1 MLHRD
6 GVSAEWCHVT
16 LASIGDG
23 VITTRTDGAITF
35 LNAIAESLTGWTL
48 NEAVGQ
54 PLENVFRIVNEQ
66 TRRPVANPAL
76 QALRDGVVIALADH
90 TLLIAKDGT
99 ERPID
104 ERAAPIRNAH
114 SEVRGAVL
122 VFRDVSERRLA
133 EQRVQDALAHAD
145 NIISTLRDPFV
156 VLDKTLHVR
165 TANAAFYS
173 TFNVAREDTEGR
185 FICELGNHQWDI
197 PQLRNSLEEVL
208 PQNRPFND
216 FSVEHN
222 FPSIGEKIMLLNAR
236 RLATANGESELILLA
251 IEDVTEPRRA
261 ERTMRTSE
269 ARYRRL
275 FETAKDGIL
284 ILDVDSG
291 RIVDANP
298 FMTQLLGYTHA
309 EFEGKELWEIG
320 VFSDKSEN
328 EAAFRRLQQN
338 GYVRYE
344 HLALETKKGER
355 AEVEFVSNVYQVGPR
370 RVAQCNIRDTTERM
384 RLQRQ
389 TQEQATELS
398 DLHRR
403 KDEFLAMLSHELR
416 NPLAPILN
424 AVQLLRL
431 QQANENP
438 VQLHARA
445 IIERQVAQLAHLV
458 DDLLEVARIT
468 TGRVRLQLE
477 QVAVSGIVANA
488 VETTRPLIDQR
499 NQQLTISVPPEPIWL
514 HADAARLEQILV
526 NLLTN
531 ACRYTDEG
539 GHIWLTV
546 LADGDA
552 CLIRVRDTGVG
563 IAPELLPR
571 IFDLFTQANRHID
584 RAHGGLGI
592 GLTLVKR
599 LTELHGGTVHVSS
612 AIGKGSK
619 FLVRLPKLKE
629 LGTQLPLGLGEA
641 DRPTALSFR
650 VLIVEDNVDAAESL
664 AMLVKAAGYDVR
676 TIHNGQAALKVAQ
689 DYLPHAVLLDIGLPG
704 LNGYEVAKWIRAQPN
719 LASTLLIALTGYGQD
734 GDRQTSLA
742 AGFNHHLVKP
752 ASFKTIRQVLATLS
766 PTTDVKPTAA

>member
-1 MLHRD
+1 MLQRD
-6 GVSAEWCHVT
+6 GVSTEWCHVT

-23 VITTRTDGAITF
+23 VITTGTDGAITF
-35 LNAIAESLTGWTL
+35 LNSIAESLTGWTL

-76 QALRDGVVIALADH
+76 QALRDGVVITLANH

-104 ERAAPIRNAH
+104 ERAAPIRNDQG
-114 SEVRGAVL
+114 EVFGAVL
-122 VFRDVSERRLA
+122 VFSDISERRLA
-133 EQRVQDALAHAD
+133 EQRVQDALSYAH

-165 TANAAFYS
+165 TANAAFYR
-173 TFNVAREDTEGR
+173 TFNVARENTEGC
-185 FICELGNHQWDI
+185 FIYELGNHQWDI
-197 PQLRNSLEEVL
+197 PQLRNLLDDVL
-208 PQNRPFND
+208 PQNHTFND

-251 IEDVTEPRRA
+251 IEDVTEQRRA
-261 ERTMRTSE
+261 ELTMRTSE

-370 RVAQCNIRDTTERM
+370 RVAQCNIRDTSERM

-488 VETTRPLIDQR
+488 VETTRPLIDKR

-531 ACRYTDEG
+531 ACRYTDQG
-539 GHIWLTV
+539 GHLWLTV
-546 LADGDA
+546 LTDGDE

-571 IFDLFTQANRHID
+571 IFDLFTQADHHID
-584 RAHGGLGI
+584 RAPGGLGI

-612 AIGKGSK
+612 ALGKGSK
-619 FLVRLPKLKE
+619 FLVRLPQMKE
-629 LGTQLPLGLGEA
+629 LGMRVPPVLSET
-641 DRPTALSFR
+641 DRPTVLSFR
-650 VLIVEDNVDAAESL
+650 VLIVEDNLDAAESL

-676 TIHNGQAALKVAQ
+676 TTHDGLAALEVALAYRP
-689 DYLPHAVLLDIGLPG
+689 DAVLLDIGLPG
-704 LNGYEVAKWIRAQPN
+704 LNGYEVAKWIRSQPD
-719 LASTLLIALTGYGQD
+719 LEGTMLIALTGYGQD

>member
-1 MLHRD
+1 MLQRD
-6 GVSAEWCHVT
+6 GVS
-16 LASIGDG
+16 G
-23 VITTRTDGAITF
+23 
-35 LNAIAESLTGWTL
+35 
-48 NEAVGQ
+48 
-54 PLENVFRIVNEQ
+54 
-66 TRRPVANPAL
+66 
-76 QALRDGVVIALADH
+76 
-90 TLLIAKDGT
+90 
-99 ERPID
+99 
-104 ERAAPIRNAH
+104 
-114 SEVRGAVL
+114 
-122 VFRDVSERRLA
+122 ERRVEEL
-133 EQRVQDALAHAD
+133 RVQDALTYAES
-145 NIISTLRDPFV
+145 IIATLRDPFV
-156 VLDKTLHVR
+156 VLDKTLRVR
-165 TANAAFYS
+165 TANAAFYR
-173 TFNVAREDTEGR
+173 TFNVTRAETER
-185 FICELGNHQWDI
+185 CLIYELGNHQWDI
-197 PQLRNSLEEVL
+197 PQLRDLLEEVL
-208 PQNRPFND
+208 AQNHSFND

-236 RLATANGESELILLA
+236 RVVTANSESELILLA
-251 IEDVTEPRRA
+251 IEDVTEQRRA
-261 ERTMRTSE
+261 ELTMRMSE

-298 FMTQLLGYTHA
+298 FMSQLLGYTHA
-309 EFEGKELWEIG
+309 DFQGKELWEIG
-320 VFSDKSEN
+320 VFSDRSEN
-328 EAAFRRLQQN
+328 EAAFRRLQLN

-355 AEVEFVSNVYQVGPR
+355 AEVEFVSNVYQVGQR
-370 RVAQCNIRDTTERM
+370 RVAQCNIRDISERM

-403 KDEFLAMLSHELR
+403 KDEFIAMLSHELR
-416 NPLAPILN
+416 NPLSPILN

-431 QQANENP
+431 QQTNENP
-438 VQLHARA
+438 VQQHARA
-445 IIERQVAQLAHLV
+445 IIERQVSQLAHLV

-468 TGRVRLQLE
+468 TGRVRLHLE

-488 VETTRPLIDQR
+488 IETTRPLIDQR
-499 NQQLTISVPPEPIWL
+499 NQRLTISVPQEPIWL

-531 ACRYTDEG
+531 ACKYTDEG
-539 GHIWLTV
+539 GRIWLTV
-546 LADGDA
+546 LKDGDS

-563 IAPELLPR
+563 IAPEVLPR
-571 IFDLFTQANRHID
+571 IFDLFTQAEHHID

-599 LTELHGGTVHVSS
+599 LAELHGGTVRVSS
-612 AIGKGSK
+612 AAGKGSK
-619 FLVRLPKLKE
+619 FLVRLPRMKE
-629 LGTQLPLGLGEA
+629 LGTKLPRAIAEA
-641 DRPTALSFR
+641 DRPIALSFR
-650 VLIVEDNVDAAESL
+650 VLIVEDNVDAADSL

-689 DYLPHAVLLDIGLPG
+689 DYAPHAILLDIGLPG
-704 LNGYEVAKWIRAQPN
+704 LNGYEVAKWIRSQPD
-719 LASTLLIALTGYGQD
+719 LEGTMLIALTGYGQN

-766 PTTDVKPTAA
+766 PTPDVNDTAA

>member
-1 MLHRD
+1 MLQRD
-6 GVSAEWCHVT
+6 GVSTEWCHVT

-23 VITTRTDGAITF
+23 VITTGTDGAITF
-35 LNAIAESLTGWTL
+35 LNSVAESLTGWTL

-54 PLENVFRIVNEQ
+54 PLENVFRIVNDQ

-76 QALRDGVVIALADH
+76 QVLRDGIVIALADH

-99 ERPID
+99 ERPVD

-114 SEVRGAVL
+114 NEVRGAVL
-122 VFRDVSERRLA
+122 AFRDISERRLA
-133 EQRVQDALAHAD
+133 EQRVQDALTYAD
-145 NIISTLRDPFV
+145 NIIATLRDPFV

-173 TFNVAREDTEGR
+173 TFNVVREDTEGCY
-185 FICELGNHQWDI
+185 IYELGNYQWDI
-197 PQLRNSLEEVL
+197 PRLRNSLEEVL
-208 PQNRPFND
+208 PHNRPFNA
-216 FSVEHN
+216 FSVEHD

-251 IEDVTEPRRA
+251 IEDVTEQRRA
-261 ERTMRTSE
+261 ELTMRTSE

-370 RVAQCNIRDTTERM
+370 RVAQCNIRDTSERM

-477 QVAVSGIVANA
+477 QVAVSGIVTNA

-563 IAPELLPR
+563 IAPELLPH

-612 AIGKGSK
+612 AMGKGSK

-629 LGTQLPLGLGEA
+629 LGTQLPLAFGEA
-641 DRPTALSFR
+641 DRPAALSFR

-676 TIHNGQAALKVAQ
+676 TIHNGQAALRVVL

-704 LNGYEVAKWIRAQPN
+704 LNGYEVAKWIRSQPD
-719 LASTLLIALTGYGQD
+719 LEGTMLIALTGYGQD
-734 GDRQTSLA
+734 VDRQTSLA